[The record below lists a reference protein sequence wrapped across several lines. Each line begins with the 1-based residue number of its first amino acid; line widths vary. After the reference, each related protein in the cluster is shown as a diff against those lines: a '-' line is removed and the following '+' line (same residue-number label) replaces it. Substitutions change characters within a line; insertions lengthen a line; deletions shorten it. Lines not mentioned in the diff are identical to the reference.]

1 MSIRPGIRLIT
12 VCAGVA
18 GASMA
23 AIVPAAAVATA
34 IAEQPPASVGTPIS
48 SNLNSTG
55 LLASDPQA
63 QGKPGQASPLPVGGG
78 PVGGLLG
85 GVPAGLPLGG

>member
-1 MSIRPGIRLIT
+1 MSIRPGIRLAT
-12 VCAGVA
+12 VCAGLA
-18 GASMA
+18 GAGIA
-23 AIVPAAAVATA
+23 GVAPAAAGD
-34 IAEQPPASVGTPIS
+34 QPPASVGAPVS

-55 LLASDPQA
+55 LLASDPQSH
-63 QGKPGQASPLPVGGG
+63 GKPGQASPLPVGGG